1 MAQLKIRGVR
11 SYDAATDV
19 CFDLSKK
26 VTLIYGQNGSGKST
40 VSGYFYD
47 SQAEK
52 YRHCSFESQNITHF
66 QVFNQEYI
74 DSKFARN
81 DYQAGI
87 FTLSEINEESHSKIK
102 TNNEQSEKIGVRIDK
117 INDAIAEKKHTKQT
131 IIDTCSNDIFNRTV
145 NDRKILSDFLDGA
158 KQKKSFYDRMV
169 FTPHLDSNTTSEIL
183 AEKWQT
189 LSQSEGMQIDEINF
203 PIVTGLSEELQDLL
217 KIPVIPV
224 SGTQFSTFINKVG
237 NADWIRQGQHYIH
250 DETCPFCQQLF
261 DATGF
266 SEELKKMFDASYQ
279 DSIDTLN
286 TFAENIARVCDNY
299 IEFERRLATHKFVSE
314 DSLVISLAK
323 SLNKGFKI
331 LLQQTLS
338 KVKEPSQIIHA
349 ESIQDSIIQ
358 LGNEVL
364 VINLKIRENNRLAA
378 NFSQEKQ
385 NLNAEVMGHLRK
397 ICNEFF
403 VNRDKQ
409 LEELSQEILE
419 KNNDINDLIKRKNI
433 LDEETVA
440 LTGQLSDIQPTINV
454 INSHLR
460 QMGITGFEISCHDEE
475 MKLYRLR
482 RGHEPEKSEVFK
494 SLSEGEKTIISF
506 LYFIESCTGSLTPE
520 TVNPQNKLIVIDDP
534 ISSLSHNYIYEVA
547 ALIKR
552 KIIKENAAKHIV
564 ILTHNIFFFQEV
576 LLNNGHPQDNRTAP
590 VNWSLMRI
598 VKSDY
603 STCIPLSMHEMLNEY
618 QALWQTLK
626 DVRSDRTQPVV
637 LFNTMRNIL
646 EYYFSFS
653 CKNEKLKDALESL
666 ASEHSNAG
674 EYDSFYRAIN
684 RHSHSDGRNIF
695 STGVIDTERYFE
707 MFRKIFIFT
716 HDEEHYLAM
725 MSEGEDIPET
735 AA

>member
-1 MAQLKIRGVR
+1 M
-11 SYDAATDV
+11 
-19 CFDLSKK
+19 
-26 VTLIYGQNGSGKST
+26 
-40 VSGYFYD
+40 
-47 SQAEK
+47 
-52 YRHCSFESQNITHF
+52 
-66 QVFNQEYI
+66 
-74 DSKFARN
+74 
-81 DYQAGI
+81 
-87 FTLSEINEESHSKIK
+87 
-102 TNNEQSEKIGVRIDK
+102 
-117 INDAIAEKKHTKQT
+117 
-131 IIDTCSNDIFNRTV
+131 

-169 FTPHLDSNTTSEIL
+169 FTPHLDSDTTSAIL

-286 TFAENIARVCDNY
+286 NFAESIARVCDNY

-378 NFSQEKQ
+378 NFSQEKK

-419 KNNDINDLIKRKNI
+419 KKMI
-433 LDEETVA
+433 
-440 LTGQLSDIQPTINV
+440 
-454 INSHLR
+454 
-460 QMGITGFEISCHDEE
+460 
-475 MKLYRLR
+475 
-482 RGHEPEKSEVFK
+482 
-494 SLSEGEKTIISF
+494 
-506 LYFIESCTGSLTPE
+506 
-520 TVNPQNKLIVIDDP
+520 
-534 ISSLSHNYIYEVA
+534 
-547 ALIKR
+547 
-552 KIIKENAAKHIV
+552 
-564 ILTHNIFFFQEV
+564 
-576 LLNNGHPQDNRTAP
+576 
-590 VNWSLMRI
+590 
-598 VKSDY
+598 
-603 STCIPLSMHEMLNEY
+603 
-618 QALWQTLK
+618 
-626 DVRSDRTQPVV
+626 
-637 LFNTMRNIL
+637 
-646 EYYFSFS
+646 
-653 CKNEKLKDALESL
+653 
-666 ASEHSNAG
+666 
-674 EYDSFYRAIN
+674 
-684 RHSHSDGRNIF
+684 
-695 STGVIDTERYFE
+695 
-707 MFRKIFIFT
+707 
-716 HDEEHYLAM
+716 
-725 MSEGEDIPET
+725 
-735 AA
+735 